1 MKCLPVFLLLVM
13 GLLCPLIHA
22 GAQADS
28 RPSPRQLGIVIGSLA
43 IGEHNDITDVP
54 GVRVGHRTIIRGDNI
69 RTGITAILPHGGNV
83 FLEKVPGAVVTFNG
97 FGKLAGSTQVNELG
111 TIESPVMLTNTLAVP
126 RTADAVLSYMLALP
140 GMEQVRSINPLVAE
154 TNDGFLN
161 DIRSRAVTEQDVIAA
176 IGSAST
182 GPVEQGCVGAGTGT
196 GCLGFKG
203 GIGSSSRIVKIGGTS
218 YTVGVIA
225 QTNFG
230 GTLTINGTR
239 ITQSYDSE
247 ETGRGGSCVMVV
259 ATDAPLEHRNLK
271 RMALRVFAGMART
284 GANFSNGSGDYA
296 IAFSTSEQMRAPY
309 SGPDHL
315 APRSPLAN
323 DAVSWLFVAA
333 AEAAEEAI
341 IASVVRAGTVTGR
354 DGNNRPAVNIDKLK
368 VLLGLEKK

>member
-1 MKCLPVFLLLVM
+1 MKFLPVCFLVVM
-13 GLLCPLIHA
+13 GLLPAIALA
-22 GAQADS
+22 S
-28 RPSPRQLGIVIGSLA
+28 EKPSPRPSPRQLGIVFGSLPVGA
-43 IGEHNDITDVP
+43 HNDITDVP
-54 GVRVGHRTIIRGDNI
+54 GVRVGHRTIIRGNNI
-69 RTGITAILPHGGNV
+69 RTGVTAIIPHGGNV

-111 TIESPVMLTNTLAVP
+111 LIESPVLLTNTLAVP
-126 RTADAVLSYMLALP
+126 RTADAVLSYLLALP

-161 DIRSRAVTEQDVIAA
+161 DIRARIVSERDVTAA
-176 IGSAST
+176 IENAST
-182 GPVEQGCVGAGTGT
+182 GSVEQGCVGAGTGT

-203 GIGSSSRIVKIGGTS
+203 GIGSSSRVVEVGGEN
-218 YTVGVIA
+218 YTVGVVA

-230 GTLTINGTR
+230 GTLTINGTK

-247 ETGRGGSCVMVV
+247 ETGRGGSCVLVV
-259 ATDAPLEHRNLK
+259 ATDAPLGYRNLK

-296 IAFSTSEQMRAPY
+296 IAFSTSEQMRVSY
-309 SGPDHL
+309 GGPEHL

-323 DAVSWLFVAA
+323 DAASWLFVAA

-341 IASVVRAGTVTGR
+341 IASVVRATTVTGR
-354 DGNNRPAVNIDKLK
+354 DGNTRPAVDIDKLMA
-368 VLLGLEKK
+368 LLGLE

>member
-1 MKCLPVFLLLVM
+1 MNAFAVGLMLSM
-13 GLLCPLIHA
+13 GLLCA
-22 GAQADS
+22 NAQAEAQPAP
-28 RPSPRQLGIVIGSLA
+28 RLSPRGLGIVIGTLPV
-43 IGEHNDITDVP
+43 GVHNDITDVP
-54 GVRVGHRTIIRGDNI
+54 GVRVGHTTIIKGDNI
-69 RTGITAILPHGGNV
+69 RTGVTAILPHDGNV
-83 FLEKVPGAVVTFNG
+83 FLDKVPGAVVTYNG

-111 TIESPVMLTNTLAVP
+111 LIESPVLLTNTLAVP
-126 RTADAVLSYMLALP
+126 RTADAVLSYLLALP

-161 DIRSRAVTEQDVIAA
+161 DIRARAISEQDVIAA
-176 IGSAST
+176 IENASAENPA
-182 GPVEQGCVGAGTGT
+182 GQGCVGAGTGT

-203 GIGSSSRIVKIGGTS
+203 GIGSSSRVVEIDGKN

-230 GTLTINGTR
+230 GTLTINGTK
-239 ITQSYDSE
+239 ITQTYDSE
-247 ETGRGGSCVMVV
+247 ETGRGGSCVIVV

-296 IAFSTSEQMRAPY
+296 IAFSTSGQMRVPHG
-309 SGPDHL
+309 GPDHL

-323 DAVSWLFVAA
+323 DAASWLFIAA

-341 IASVVRAGTVTGR
+341 IASVVRATTVVGR
-354 DGNNRPAVNIDKLK
+354 DGNTRPALNIGKLK
-368 VLLGLEKK
+368 VLLGLE